1 MPTLLCFG
9 DSNTHGTP
17 PIVTRGVYARLSGD
31 VRWPRVAAGLL
42 PDWEVVEEGL
52 PGRTA
57 QFPDPV
63 MGAHMDG
70 RDGLKI
76 ALQSHGPID
85 ALTIMLGTNDVKTR
99 YGATPEKVVAGIA
112 GNVAL
117 NLSNTLEQ
125 WVTQRPNSY
134 VPGHTFERLTGMQ
147 QRPDSRSNGTNHAF
161 QLGVATLAGVA
172 RGLMARR
179 GMRGPYAYGMHMAA
193 RVLLDQSLEH
203 SVGMSRPPWTWPK
216 DEQALDMLHKG
227 AYALV
232 SGLLIERWVQSDRP
246 AASNRQ

>member
-1 MPTLLCFG
+1 MPHLLKMIDWYRKPWTEQAKDWAMRPRHQSSLMETLAY
-9 DSNTHGTP
+9 S
-17 PIVTRGVYARLSGD
+17 
-31 VRWPRVAAGLL
+31 
-42 PDWEVVEEGL
+42 
-52 PGRTA
+52 
-57 QFPDPV
+57 
-63 MGAHMDG
+63 
-70 RDGLKI
+70 
-76 ALQSHGPID
+76 
-85 ALTIMLGTNDVKTR
+85 
-99 YGATPEKVVAGIA
+99 VVAGIA

-203 SVGMSRPPWTWPK
+203 AVGMSRPPWTWPK